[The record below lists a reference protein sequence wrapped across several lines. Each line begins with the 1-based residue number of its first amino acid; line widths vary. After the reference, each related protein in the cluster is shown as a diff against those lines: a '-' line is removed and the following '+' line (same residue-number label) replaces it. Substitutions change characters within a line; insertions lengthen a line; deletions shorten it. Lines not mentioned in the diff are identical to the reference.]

1 VTHAT
6 LWRAASLQ
14 FPDRALRF
22 TYEKLLLTATG
33 LIAFSIPAM
42 AQNTEVRVI
51 GLEARKGYFKSNLLV
66 LVESITSIRLT
77 IRVNSSR
84 LHYNWRSQAHTCLCG
99 IRKGGCHA
107 IFSKIG

>member
-1 VTHAT
+1 MK
-6 LWRAASLQ
+6 
-14 FPDRALRF
+14 
-22 TYEKLLLTATG
+22 KLLLTATG